1 MASFAASSSG
11 AAEGEAAAAAL
22 PLPYHP
28 DNCKG
33 QESGYF
39 PNLTDAHKESLER
52 IKAMID
58 ADEEVMDLFYIKG
71 DRENVTLRLLRFLRA
86 RKFDASA
93 SYAMLKKDLLWR
105 RDVVGFQMK
114 SEFAQ
119 DILQCDLNEIHR
131 YFPCWIQGYDKQQRP
146 VSYRQFG
153 RLEIWSVMKM
163 TTMDRLVK
171 FHAWESEMSLRLM
184 EIKSQETGYN
194 IETMVVIID
203 AAGWSMKLATG
214 DAFTFIK
221 GMATTDA
228 DHYPERLGTLLI
240 INAPAVLSFAWKI
253 TSAFLD
259 DVTKAKISILSSP
272 TEWQPRLFSLVDRS
286 QVPKMYGGTA
296 DDLKNNCILSMNPP
310 IDST

>member
-11 AAEGEAAAAAL
+11 RGDDP

-28 DNCKG
+28 ENSKVF
-33 QESGYF
+33 EPGYH
-39 PNLTDAHKESLER
+39 PHLTDVHKEGLR
-52 IKAMID
+52 QIAAMVD
-58 ADEEVMDLFYIKG
+58 ADEEVRDLFYNQG
-71 DRENVTLRLLRFLRA
+71 DSENATLRLLRFLRA
-86 RKFDASA
+86 RKFEPNNSF
-93 SYAMLKKDLLWR
+93 AMLKKDLLWR
-105 RDVVGFQMK
+105 RDVVGFKMK
-114 SEFAQ
+114 CELAQ
-119 DILQCDLNEIHR
+119 DILKCDLNEIHK
-131 YFPCWIQGYDKQQRP
+131 YFPCWIQGYDKQHRP

-153 RLEIWSVMKM
+153 KLEIWSVMKI

-184 EIKSQETGYN
+184 EIKSRETGYN

-240 INAPAVLSFAWKI
+240 INAPSVLSFAWKI
-253 TSAFLD
+253 ISAFLD
-259 DVTKAKISILSSP
+259 DVTKAKISIMSSP
-272 TEWQPRLFSLVDRS
+272 LEWQPKLFALVDKE
-286 QVPKMYGGTA
+286 QVPRMYGGLA
-296 DDLKNNCILSMNPP
+296 DDLGENCILTMNPP
-310 IDST
+310 PQA